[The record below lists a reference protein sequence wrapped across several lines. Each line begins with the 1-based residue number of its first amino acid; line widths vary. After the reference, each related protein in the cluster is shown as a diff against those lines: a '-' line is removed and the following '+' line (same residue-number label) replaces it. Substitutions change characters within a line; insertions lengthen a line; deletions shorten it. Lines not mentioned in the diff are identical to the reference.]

1 MKKAEILTANN
12 VAIQYEM
19 ASLIQRIL
27 AFILDGV
34 ILSVY
39 YLIILLLIAS
49 VSYSGSSLANI
60 FTYLLFFPVFF
71 FYNLFCE
78 INFNGQTIGK
88 AALGIRVIKLT
99 GETPTLNDYFIRWT
113 YRVIDIWLCAGALAA
128 IFVSSSDKGQRLGDI
143 SANTTLIRLNPES
156 KYSIKDILKI
166 GRNSDYT
173 PTYLNVTLMSDEDML
188 LIKNTLDTIK
198 KKPNSENK
206 KVALELVKNSA
217 EFLQIEE
224 IPKNKT
230 QFLSTLL
237 KDYIMLTR

>member
-60 FTYLLFFPVFF
+60 FAYLLFFPVFF

-166 GRNSDYT
+166 GRNLDYT

-206 KVALELVKNSA
+206 KVALELVKKSA

>member
-27 AFILDGV
+27 AFVLDGLV
-34 ILSVY
+34 LTVY
-39 YLIILLLIAS
+39 YFIVLLLIS
-49 VSYSGSSLANI
+49 GVSFYDSSLSNV

-99 GETPTLNDYFIRWT
+99 GETPMLNDYFIRWT

-128 IFVSSSDKGQRLGDI
+128 IFISSSDKGQRLGDI

-166 GRNSDYT
+166 GSNKSYE
-173 PTYLNVTLMSDEDML
+173 PTYHQVVRMNDEDML

-198 KKPNSENK
+198 KKPNPENK
-206 KVALELVKNSA
+206 KVALELVKKSA
-217 EFLQIEE
+217 ELLQIEE

-230 QFLSTLL
+230 QFLTTLL
-237 KDYIMLTR
+237 KDYIVLTR

>member
-206 KVALELVKNSA
+206 KVALELVKKSA

-224 IPKNKT
+224 IPKNRTK
-230 QFLSTLL
+230 FLSTLL

>member
-19 ASLIQRIL
+19 ASLVQRIL
-27 AFILDGV
+27 AFLLDGV
-34 ILSVY
+34 ILSMY
-39 YLIILLLIAS
+39 YFILLLLLTG
-49 VSYSGSSLANI
+49 VSYNDSSLASI

-71 FYNLFCE
+71 FYNLFSE

-128 IFVSSSDKGQRLGDI
+128 IFISSSDKGQRLGDI

-156 KYSIKDILKI
+156 SYSIQDILKI
-166 GRNSDYT
+166 GSNSNYT
-173 PTYLNVTLMSDEDML
+173 PTYLNVTLLSDEDML

-198 KKPNSENK
+198 KNPNSENK
-206 KVALELVKNSA
+206 KVALELVKKSA
-217 EFLQIEE
+217 ELLQIEE
-224 IPKNKT
+224 LPKNKT
-230 QFLSTLL
+230 KFLATLL
-237 KDYIMLTR
+237 KDYIVLTR